1 VDFRRTDL
9 PADYR
14 ASTPWV
20 NDLYAWIRAEL
31 DTLPLAPPPAASVA
45 SGAP

>member
-1 VDFRRTDL
+1 
-9 PADYR
+9 
-14 ASTPWV
+14 V

-45 SGAP
+45 AGAP